1 MISQQLYNIGRRF
14 PNDFPIII
22 HNFPDEYP
30 NHSSQFAYWKIMGI
44 MMNYRDYPNSSHFIY
59 RSSPT
64 QAHGLQPWKK
74 PSEAPSRSFARPQVT
89 RRLSI
94 SELTLPV
101 GSLSLPAP
109 EGMDQ
114 RGNNA
119 WFCNLSFWTVVKS
132 IQNSSFC

>member
-30 NHSSQFAYWKIMGI
+30 NHSSHFAYWKIMGI
-44 MMNYRDYPNSSHFIY
+44 MMNYGDYPNSSHFIY

-74 PSEAPSRSFARPQVT
+74 TLWGPVEEFRAATGDATLVHFGTDPAGGVSQSAST
-89 RRLSI
+89 RGDGPTG
-94 SELTLPV
+94 E
-101 GSLSLPAP
+101 
-109 EGMDQ
+109 
-114 RGNNA
+114 
-119 WFCNLSFWTVVKS
+119 
-132 IQNSSFC
+132 